1 MKLLL
6 GGIVLALLLSDSR
19 AFEPSERVR
28 SEEADVPQPCGLRPE
43 PPETTVPKWVK
54 ELNAVR
60 K

>member
-1 MKLLL
+1 
-6 GGIVLALLLSDSR
+6 LLLSDSR